1 VDERIQNFKAKC
13 EKSQE
18 MLEVIQNL
26 MDIQI
31 LAIEVE
37 HCPQSYGCLLHS
49 QNEFG
54 VGNKV
59 VYSGD
64 TRPCQN
70 LINYAQGASLL
81 IHEATLESGMEED
94 ALKKKHTTTKEA
106 MEIIRKVK
114 PWRTILTH
122 FSCRY

>member
-1 VDERIQNFKAKC
+1 
-13 EKSQE
+13 

-37 HCPQSYGCLLHS
+37 HCPQSYGCLIHS

-106 MEIIRKVK
+106 MEIIEKVK